1 MSYRRLASVVRKEV
15 LQILRD
21 RRTLVTIITLPIIQ
35 LILYGY
41 LSNDVT
47 HIPTVVFDQS
57 RTPESRRLLDAFV
70 NTTYVDLRYYT
81 NGFDQV
87 RGLLDGGQAKIGI
100 LIPPDYASRLQ
111 GGRTASVEVI
121 VDASEPTSAR
131 TVLALAA
138 QVGSRLST
146 DLIMRRSEQR
156 TGARPAAAPIDIRAR
171 AWYNPTLQNVNFI
184 VPGVIAIILMF
195 VTTFQAV
202 TVIVRERERG
212 TMEQLVVTPI
222 TGAELMLGKVI
233 PLVALGYVQI
243 TVTLVLASL
252 WFHMPIKGSLLLL
265 YVLSLAFFF
274 STLGIGALISTV
286 SKTFQQAAQ
295 MAQLVLL
302 PSILISG
309 FIFPRE
315 SLPHGLQLLGSLL
328 PLTYFV
334 IVLRG
339 ILIKGVG
346 MEYLWRQ
353 ILPLVGL
360 GVLVFIVAIRRFQK
374 RID

>member
-1 MSYRRLASVVRKEV
+1 MSLRRLRSIVRKEFIQ
-15 LQILRD
+15 LIRD
-21 RRTLVTIITLPIIQ
+21 RRTLVTIITLPIMQ
-35 LILYGY
+35 LMLYGY

-47 HIPTVVFDQS
+47 HISTAVFDES
-57 RTPESRRLLDAFV
+57 RTPESRTLLNTFA

-81 NGFDQV
+81 TSFAGVQ
-87 RGLLDGGQAKIGI
+87 RLIDGGQAKIGI
-100 LIPPDYASRLQ
+100 WVPPDYASRLRS
-111 GGRTASVEVI
+111 GRTAQVEVI
-121 VDASEPTSAR
+121 VDASKPTSAR
-131 TVLALAA
+131 AVLALSGGVG
-138 QVGSRLST
+138 QVLST
-146 DLIMRRSEQR
+146 QLLVQQTQR
-156 TGARPAAAPIDIRAR
+156 LTGGQPNALPVDVRAR
-171 AWYNPTLQNVNFI
+171 AWYNPTLENVNFI

-202 TVIVRERERG
+202 TVIVRERELG

-233 PLVALGYVQI
+233 PLVVLAYAQI
-243 TVTLVLASL
+243 TLTLFLASA
-252 WFHMPIKGSLLLL
+252 WFHMPIKGNLLLL
-265 YVLSLAFFF
+265 YALSLTFFF
-274 STLGIGALISTV
+274 STLGVGALISTV

-315 SLPHGLQLLGSLL
+315 SLPRGLQVIGGVL

-334 IVLRG
+334 IILRG

-346 MEYLWRQ
+346 FPYLWRQ
-353 ILPLVGL
+353 ILPM
-360 GVLVFIVAIRRFQK
+360 VAIGVAVFAVAISRFQK